1 MTKLWVLLGKVG
13 DILGILP
20 LLHKSYADTGEKP
33 RFMVAK
39 EFASVLDGVSYVEP
53 IIFDGP
59 YHGLS
64 KAIEYAKTLGGEY
77 VSCQVIGPVQDLVDA
92 NPESTGQTGKWSTS
106 YAKEA
111 WRLAGALDKWDDNL
125 PLIIDQ
131 RSKAREEALLRECGL
146 IKRGKSLPIILL
158 SLNSNSSPFPYTDLL
173 RELITLKFHFRYRIV
188 ELPKAERIYDLLALY
203 EKAHCLITVD
213 SAPLHL
219 AWACR
224 KLPVFALANDKPE
237 KFNGGD
243 IPWHGSPWKP
253 NHHWYCRYKDFP
265 DRAMEMLDKV
275 DSLSNFYT
283 DSCALHVWSEYETKR
298 EFNSHCEQLPITKGM
313 CARDSENHMADSKR
327 VPYLKD
333 VLRMAIQK
341 AHNDGT
347 NILLTRPDT
356 NTGNYKQYTKSP
368 FFAYRITIGER
379 LSETFAP
386 IADAFCATR
395 AWWKERLN
403 EIPDLLLSSDY
414 QWSQCLWAVFK
425 QHGATDATGFCS
437 RIETPPKPFVASK
450 TLEHNTLLC
459 SAYMNTTKIHGRYPK
474 VSEQLECLPLETH
487 KLSPYGYNPAITET
501 ASKTEMSMVY
511 RFHKG
516 GLSTSLAMAVV
527 DYDGKVISDH
537 ELHVKDGRSVEDAR
551 FLVHKGVFNLSFVD
565 STFPNIPITSVVRRG
580 ELIPGIKN
588 TGLVNL
594 VKDDIGYNDNTRIEK
609 NWVYFDRN
617 GTLYCIYECA
627 PMHRVYVVDGGSKP
641 HLTFESQG
649 VKWPYGVA
657 RGGTPPVE
665 YEGRLLRFFHSRLEN
680 EIGGVRHRYFMGA
693 YLMNPEPPFDVVWV
707 SKRPILYGSESDTLT
722 KEQRA
727 ECKHRKPNCVLPFGV
742 VERDGGWLVSVGI
755 NDCISA
761 IVKVKP
767 ENLNL

>member
-1 MTKLWVLLGKVG
+1 MTKLFIVLGKLG
-13 DILGILP
+13 DILNILP
-20 LLHKSYADTGEKP
+20 LLHKSYVDTGEKP

-59 YHGLS
+59 YHELS

-77 VSCQVIGPVQDLVDA
+77 VSCQVSGPVQDLVDA

-111 WRLAGALDKWDDNL
+111 WRLASALDKWDDNL

-131 RSKAREEALLRECGL
+131 RSKTREEALLRECGL

-158 SLNSNSSPFPYTDLL
+158 SLNSNSSPFPYADLL

-188 ELPKAERIYDLLALY
+188 ELPKAERIYDLMALY
-203 EKAHCLITVD
+203 EKAHCLISVD

-224 KLPVFALANDKPE
+224 NLPVFALANDKPE

-265 DRAMEMLDKV
+265 DRAVEMLEKIDN
-275 DSLSNFYT
+275 LSNFYT
-283 DSCALHVWSEYETKR
+283 DSCALHVWSEYKTKR
-298 EFNSHCEQLPITKGM
+298 EFNSHCEQFPVTKGM

-333 VLRMAIQK
+333 VIRMAIQK

-356 NTGNYKQYTKSP
+356 NTGNYKQYTKPP
-368 FFAYRITIGER
+368 FFAYRITIGES

-395 AWWKERLN
+395 AWWKERLP

-414 QWSQCLWAVFK
+414 QWSQCLWAIFK

-437 RIETPPKPFVASK
+437 RIDTPPKPFVASK

-487 KLSPYGYNPAITET
+487 KLAPYGYNPAITT
-501 ASKTEMSMVY
+501 LGDGMVMVY
-511 RFHKG
+511 RYHTG
-516 GLSTSLAMAVV
+516 TLSTKLAIASVGF
-527 DYDGKVISDH
+527 DGKVSKDQ
-537 ELHVKDGRSVEDAR
+537 ELYSIDGRSVEDAR
-551 FLVHKGVFNLSFVD
+551 FFKHDGKTCLSFVD
-565 STFPNIPITSVVRRG
+565 SNFPQMPTTAIVRRG
-580 ELIPGIKN
+580 EFVGGQLCN
-588 TGLVNL
+588 FVQ
-594 VKDDIGYNDNTRIEK
+594 DDIGTNGSDSIEK
-609 NWVYFDRN
+609 NWVYFTTPKTP
-617 GTLYCIYECA
+617 TLYCIYQCYPEHHIVR
-627 PMHRVYVVDGGSKP
+627 PP
-641 HLTFESQG
+641 ESWERWEF
-649 VKWPYGVA
+649 KTKYPTWPYGPI

-693 YLMNPEPPFDVVWV
+693 YLMNPEPPFDVVRV
-707 SKRPILYGSESDTLT
+707 SKRPIAYASEADNLT
-722 KEQRA
+722 KEQRI
-727 ECKHRKPNCVLPFGV
+727 ECKHRKPNVIFPSGI

-761 IVKVKP
+761 IVRVKP